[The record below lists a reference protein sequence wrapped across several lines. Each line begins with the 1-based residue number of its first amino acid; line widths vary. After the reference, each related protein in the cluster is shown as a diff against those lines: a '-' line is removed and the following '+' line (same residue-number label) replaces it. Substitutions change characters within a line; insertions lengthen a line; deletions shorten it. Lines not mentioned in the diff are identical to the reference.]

1 MAAIITEKFRVH
13 NAKQFREDF
22 GEADSSTYVFIGRS
36 FDWTD
41 ENSPPSPANSVGEE
55 VDAFSDMIALK
66 KVTTADVSH
75 GLVRRNWAENTSY
88 DEYQHDISSSN
99 PGVASGATNLYDAT
113 FYVITDEYHVY
124 KCIRTG
130 RDSSGSVVASTV
142 KPSGTS
148 PTSLVETSDTGAATG
163 RGYIWKYMYSVS
175 ASDTI
180 KFVTNDFIPVK
191 TLGAQT
197 EIYGET
203 GLGTAATDDGSS
215 QWDVENQAVDGAVH
229 HIVVTAGGTG
239 YNDSPSSGYTGVP
252 ILGDG
257 QNGVCTVH
265 VVGGAISHVE
275 VTTEGSGYKRASVD
289 IASISGIGS
298 GSNGA
303 VKVIISP
310 LIGHGADPV
319 EELGGNY
326 IIVNSRL
333 EFNEGAGDFPTDND
347 FRRIGLIQDPFN
359 LGTTTVSTSDTLTAY
374 HQFVASNVA
383 NISVDDL
390 IQNAQTNGASVA
402 VGRVVSVDSTNAIVK
417 YIPVA
422 NSGGQYVSFV
432 NSDSVYVDAVEV
444 ATIGS
449 SGISTVHPEVE
460 RYSGNIMYIENRGA
474 VTRAADQI
482 EDIKLIVEM

>member
-22 GEADSSTYVFIGRS
+22 GESSSSTYVFIGRS
-36 FDWTD
+36 YDWAD
-41 ENSPPSPANSVGEE
+41 DNAPPAPANAVGEE

-66 KVTTADVSH
+66 KVITSDVSH
-75 GLVRRNWAENTSY
+75 GLVRRNWTPNTSY

-142 KPSGTS
+142 KPTGTS
-148 PTSLVETSDTGAATG
+148 PTALVETADTNADQY
-163 RGYIWKYMYSVS
+163 GYLWKYMYSVS

-229 HIVVTAGGTG
+229 HIVVTAGG
-239 YNDSPSSGYTGVP
+239 SGYTNGDFTGVD

-257 QNGVCTVH
+257 QNGECTVT
-265 VVGGAISHVE
+265 VSGGSVTKIV
-275 VTTEGSGYKRASVD
+275 VTTAGSGYKRASID
-289 IASISGIGS
+289 IQSISGIGS
-298 GSNGA
+298 GVNA
-303 VKVIISP
+303 AAKVIISP
-310 LIGHGADPV
+310 LIGHGSDPV

-333 EFNEGAGDFPTDND
+333 EFNEGEGDFPTDND

-359 LGTTTVSTSDTLTAY
+359 NGTTTVSTSDTLTSY
-374 HQFVASNVA
+374 NQFVASSVA
-383 NISVDDL
+383 NISVDDT
-390 IQNAQTNGASVA
+390 IMSVHTNGSAVA
-402 VGRVVSVDSTNAIVK
+402 VSRVVSVDSTNSIVK
-417 YIPVA
+417 HVPIA
-422 NSGGQYVSFV
+422 NSGGQYVDFV
-432 NSDSVYVDAVEV
+432 NSSTVYVDGVNV
-444 ATIGS
+444 ATIGA
-449 SGISTVHPEVE
+449 SGISTTHPEMQ